1 MKKELRRKH
10 REPTVEPTQTPPIL
24 SSEDVETRLRRLLAF
39 IENAIYSSERPNAKL
54 VEIYIQ
60 LLTRLSGG
68 ENENEDFVEELLK
81 KFTAPSD

>member
-10 REPTVEPTQTPPIL
+10 REPTAEPNQTPPVL
-24 SSEDVETRLRRLLAF
+24 TAEDIETRLRRLLSF
-39 IENAIYSSERPNAKL
+39 IENAVYSSERPNAKL

-68 ENENEDFVEELLK
+68 ENENEDMVEEFLQRFANK
-81 KFTAPSD
+81 AD